1 MGLGKLFSSSK
12 TPREVRESAPRQAVE
27 KPDSRPSPTQIT
39 LPDVATSADHSSS
52 RGNRRRNDGSAG
64 TGLGSGSGLGS
75 GGLFEDIMSSLDK
88 LQLDD
93 DEHAA
98 QSNERQFR
106 RGIASR
112 SSKEPAKPPLP
123 KTNVSSSSVDKPPN
137 AYTARVHRIGSSD
150 RIGPTEVRKALKRQ
164 TQPERDRPQTSMND
178 AEDDYWAKWKGLDG
192 VSTKSSMQS
201 DRYSARE
208 PAKSN
213 GGANRVYNRAAKRN
227 PHQPARRPSI
237 ALSSSSTEE
246 QSDGSDSSDDEDTP
260 VALARASVPGGA
272 AAARMAGGDGAPRGR
287 AARRLAIENAIKR
300 AGNAAAAP
308 HDPSVESWVSRQPV
322 TGEPRTITS
331 FTDRRASSVGP
342 PLESQK
348 RQPPFGYITPSS
360 STASSANSGTRHVQ
374 APVWRGL
381 ADRKRHMSAE
391 ALTERAARQTVEG
404 MTPPGMTAGG
414 VYPAPEYFATYGI
427 PMPQLSALSSFA
439 PSAKSTS
446 GSDKTAPEPLIR
458 GFQDFSNQP
467 SDAGSAKTP
476 DSPHTATSDTVTA
489 PAEPYPSALP
499 VDQITPPATPGRTPD
514 ASGMGPQQAQQ
525 WQQQQQQYAAYVQY
539 YYYQQYMMQMQQIAM
554 AQGGALPGNSK
565 SSKKKKSKKTKS
577 RKSMVENTG
586 LNPEA
591 TSDAV
596 ADAVDTSVTTQADV
610 TQPAPTE

>member
-12 TPREVRESAPRQAVE
+12 TSREVRESAPRQAVK
-27 KPDSRPSPTQIT
+27 KPDSRPSSTQLT
-39 LPDVATSADHSSS
+39 LPDVAASVDHSNS
-52 RGNRRRNDGSAG
+52 RGNRRRNDGSAD
-64 TGLGSGSGLGS
+64 TSMGSGSALGS

-93 DEHAA
+93 DEHEA
-98 QSNERQFR
+98 QSSERQFR

-123 KTNVSSSSVDKPPN
+123 KTTAASSSVDKPPS

-150 RIGPTEVRKALKRQ
+150 RIAPTEVRKALKRQ
-164 TQPERDRPQTSMND
+164 TNPERDRPQTSTND
-178 AEDDYWAKWKGLDG
+178 ADDDYWAKWKGLDG
-192 VSTKSSMQS
+192 VSTKSSSVQS
-201 DRYSARE
+201 DRYATRE
-208 PAKSN
+208 PTKSN
-213 GGANRVYNRAAKRN
+213 SGANRVYNRAAKRN

-237 ALSSSSTEE
+237 ALSSSSTDE

-260 VALARASVPGGA
+260 VALARGSVPGGA

-308 HDPSVESWVSRQPV
+308 HDPSVESWISRQPV

-331 FTDRRASSVGP
+331 VTDRRASSVGP

-348 RQPPFGYITPSS
+348 RHPPFGYITPSS
-360 STASSANSGTRHVQ
+360 STASSANSGARHVQ
-374 APVWRGL
+374 TPVWRGL
-381 ADRKRHMSAE
+381 ADRKRHASAE
-391 ALTERAARQTVEG
+391 ALKERAARQTVEG
-404 MTPPGMTAGG
+404 MTPPGITPGG
-414 VYPAPEYFATYGI
+414 VYPGPEYFAAYGI
-427 PMPQLSALSSFA
+427 PIPQLSAVSSFA

-458 GFQDFSNQP
+458 GFQDFNNQA
-467 SDAGSAKTP
+467 SDAGSPKTP
-476 DSPHTATSDTVTA
+476 DSPHTATSDNATA

-499 VDQITPPATPGRTPD
+499 VDQITPPATPGRTQD

-525 WQQQQQQYAAYVQY
+525 WQQQQQQQYAAYVQY
-539 YYYQQYMMQMQQIAM
+539 YYYQQYMMQMQQMAM
-554 AQGGALPGNSK
+554 AQGGVLPGNSK
-565 SSKKKKSKKTKS
+565 SAKKKKSKKTKS

-591 TSDAV
+591 KSV

-610 TQPAPTE
+610 TQPASPQ